1 MAGQRP
7 LGGASILRMA
17 LRRRKCDLAA
27 ATAEILVP
35 LYLLMRL
42 VIARMLLG
50 FSICGVAVSA
60 TASKGADYPQRLAA
74 LVNQYR
80 VSHGLPAL
88 IVDTTLSGLARE
100 HSAAMVKVGQ
110 LNHDD
115 FPSRVRRSG
124 LVMCVENVGWNYR
137 SPEGQFDGWRAS
149 PGHNRNMLDR
159 RVDRMGIGI
168 VADYVTLIACGK

>member
-1 MAGQRP
+1 MRHLKWHPDSLPEPRTAV
-7 LGGASILRMA
+7 LRMRLVVA
-17 LRRRKCDLAA
+17 LLFLAIAMRAVAA
-27 ATAEILVP
+27 ATA
-35 LYLLMRL
+35 
-42 VIARMLLG
+42 
-50 FSICGVAVSA
+50 SDDAV
-60 TASKGADYPQRLAA
+60 YPQRLAK

-80 VSHGLPAL
+80 ASHGLPAL
-88 IVDTTLSGLARE
+88 VLDTTIAGLARE
-100 HSAAMVKVGQ
+100 HSAAMAKARQ

-124 LVMCVENVGWNYR
+124 LAMCVENIGWNYA

-159 RVDRMGIGI
+159 RVDRMGIGV

>member
-1 MAGQRP
+1 V
-7 LGGASILRMA
+7 
-17 LRRRKCDLAA
+17 K
-27 ATAEILVP
+27 
-35 LYLLMRL
+35 L
-42 VIARMLLG
+42 VIARLFLA

-60 TASKGADYPQRLAA
+60 TAGEGPEYPQRLAA

-88 IVDTTLSGLARE
+88 IADTTIAGLARE
-100 HSAAMVKVGQ
+100 HSAAMAKAGQ
-110 LNHDD
+110 LNHDG

-124 LVMCVENVGWNYR
+124 LAMCVENIGWNYR
-137 SPEGQFDGWRAS
+137 SPEGQFDSWRAS

-159 RVDRMGIGI
+159 RVDRVGIGI